1 MRPTAPARKS
11 AASAG
16 DGGDGGA
23 GLVGTLAGFVVFLA
37 LLFFAVQTLV
47 GLYATSVVTA
57 VTYDAARMVATA
69 PDPDD
74 PRVRAA
80 AEAEARRRLG
90 PYADRATFAWAIDG
104 DTVRVHVHASNPRFV
119 LPIASA
125 MLPFDTVDRTAV
137 VRVERFR

>member
-1 MRPTAPARKS
+1 MRRAARARKS

-16 DGGDGGA
+16 ERGDGGA

-37 LLFFAVQTLV
+37 FLFLAVQTLV
-47 GLYATSVVTA
+47 DLYATSVVTA

-69 PDPDD
+69 RDPDD
-74 PRVRAA
+74 PRVRAT

-90 PYADRATFAWAIDG
+90 PYGDRARFAWAIDG

-119 LPIASA
+119 LPVAA
-125 MLPFDTVDRTAV
+125 ATLPFDKVDRTAV
-137 VRVERFR
+137 VRVEQVR

>member
-1 MRPTAPARKS
+1 MRPAARVRKS

-16 DGGDGGA
+16 DRGDGGA
-23 GLVGTLAGFVVFLA
+23 GLLGTLAGFVVFLA
-37 LLFFAVQTLV
+37 FLFFGVQMLV
-47 GLYATSVVTA
+47 DLYATSVVTA

-69 PDPDD
+69 PDPYD

-90 PYADRATFAWAIDG
+90 AYGGRATFAWAIDT

-119 LPIASA
+119 LPVPSA
-125 MLPFDTVDRTAV
+125 TLPFDTVDRTAV